1 MTQFMGIVMCVTFGR
16 WHKRRHLQTIQHMLA
31 FCHVQT
37 LLERL
42 GTI

>member
-16 WHKRRHLQTIQHMLA
+16 SHKRRHLQTIQHMLS
-31 FCHVQT
+31 FCHAQT
-37 LLERL
+37 PFERL